1 MSSTDDNG
9 YQRDVTP
16 EEAAKWT
23 IRSISTARCMKP
35 LEN

>member
-1 MSSTDDNG
+1 MTTAVM
-9 YQRDVTP
+9 RDVTP

-23 IRSISTARCMKP
+23 IRSISTARCMTP